1 MGYRIGIDAGSKTIK
16 VVIADETGRIVH
28 SIYRRHRF
36 DIKTT
41 VAEAVHDLAW
51 RYGDIEGTIGITG
64 SAGIGLAS
72 VLGLPFV
79 QEVIATTRA
88 VQDAYPQADAI
99 IELGGEDAKVVYLT
113 GGLEQ
118 RMNATCAGGTGG
130 FIDTIAFMI
139 GARAKDM
146 SNLSLRA
153 NHIYPIASRCAVF
166 AQTDVRPLLNAGAST
181 ADIAGSALEAVV
193 RQTIGGLACGR
204 PIEGTVVFLGGPL
217 EHIPDLVRRFRTAL
231 KLDAKSGIKPPDA
244 HLFTALGAALC
255 CAEEGQRTSLKT
267 IERQLE
273 TAPNPKNDLPR
284 LDPLFDAS
292 GDIGAF
298 KERHAN
304 EGFERIRPYDARG
317 PLYLGIDAGSTAV
330 KFAVIDDERRLVYSD
345 VHPTEGD
352 ALATS
357 VDMLEKLFIDMPKT
371 YAREPL
377 AFIAH
382 ATATGYG
389 ENLLRAAL
397 GVDSGVVETT
407 AHVTAALELDKDLS
421 FLLDIGGQD
430 IKAIWV
436 RDGMIEDAVLNE
448 ACSSGCGSFVEGTA
462 YSLRSTPSRF
472 SQQALC
478 AASPIDLG
486 TKCTVFM
493 TSRIRHAQKAGAS
506 VEDLA
511 AGAAYSVVRNAL
523 FRIIGVE
530 NLDSL
535 GDHIVVQGG
544 AFASDAV
551 LRAFEKIS
559 NVAVTRPKQAQ
570 LMGAIGAALVARE
583 RAHDAAAAP
592 ASTVAAPAPDATA
605 STPARA
611 TVAAVATPT
620 SPASAAAATAP
631 APASG
636 GSLPKS
642 SLITREEARALRC
655 RRKTMRCPGC
665 ENSCE
670 LSVISFGNGSLYVSG
685 NRCDRAEEF
694 IEPIEQPIG
703 EQPQTGARI
712 ASNRSL
718 SSTGGKT
725 RVPNAVALE
734 QKLLARYESCEG
746 EGLRKDVYVGLLGA
760 LRMYPQIPF
769 WHTLLRSL
777 GFSIIMARRAE
788 HPCGKHLHEGVDT
801 IPSES
806 VCYPAKQAHI
816 RLASLFAQ
824 GATAVLA
831 PRYER
836 GSTCP
841 VSARY
846 PDALLDSVPALFDRR
861 IALASPVL
869 AKTTLERSMDEPA
882 DREAIFESLASLS
895 PAEEPLARDEFDC
908 ALKEALIEQR
918 RFEERVA
925 QGNQRAIDW
934 AHEPGHHGILLAGRP
949 YHADPEVMHEI
960 DSVLEELG
968 FSVVAAEMLRLDHAA
983 APGTYPWKAS
993 KHAVKLARLAVQDPS
1008 LDLVYLESFNCGYDA
1023 LSIPDAHE
1031 VLKCAH
1037 RPFTTLKIDDIADT
1051 AHIRIRLRTL
1061 AETIERVGRAQAPHA
1076 AKSKDRAT
1084 ESPAAAN
1091 RKAAKAA
1098 NGRAKATRVAAPLAR
1113 ELLDA
1118 ARSGS
1123 ASAFARFEQADIDTA
1138 HMHVTDVCFVVC
1150 ALAGRAIRIA
1160 AGDDRIERI
1169 VVPETCADCL
1179 TSGLA
1184 RIVERACGRPVEIA
1198 WEKAARGE
1206 APSCQGRRG
1215 ESARRPNGCEE
1226 PPSRPA
1232 KARPRI
1238 GLVGAKPLVFDA
1250 FLNDGIASFI
1260 EGQGFDIVLPDE
1272 SALCTDD
1279 VRYLDVLERF
1289 SQEGV
1294 DHVVYLLSFGCL
1306 KGHVHARGALHDLAQ
1321 RFPDMPLTIID
1332 YDPEA
1337 SALNRENRLRLA
1349 LESVRQR
1356 IEKGRSVR
1364 D

>member
-51 RYGDIEGTIGITG
+51 RYGDLEGTIGITG

-72 VLGLPFV
+72 VLGFPFV

-88 VQDAYPQADAI
+88 VQDAYPEADAI
-99 IELGGEDAKVVYLT
+99 IELGGEDAKVVYLKD
-113 GGLEQ
+113 GLEQ

-139 GARAKDM
+139 GARSKDM
-146 SNLSLRA
+146 SSLSLRA

-204 PIEGTVVFLGGPL
+204 PIKGTVVFLGGPL

-231 KLDAKSGIKPPDA
+231 KLDSKTGIKPPDA

-255 CAEEGQRTSLKT
+255 CADEKQHVTLKT
-267 IERQLE
+267 IEEKLQS
-273 TAPNPKNDLPR
+273 APNPKNDLPR
-284 LDPLFDAS
+284 LDPLFSTSDEI
-292 GDIGAF
+292 DAF
-298 KERHAN
+298 KARHEN
-304 EGFERIRPYDARG
+304 EGFERIRPYDSRG

-330 KFAVIDDERRLVYSD
+330 KFAVIDERKRLVYSD

-352 ALATS
+352 ALATAIG
-357 VDMLEKLFIDMPKT
+357 MLEKLYIEMPKT
-371 YAREPL
+371 YAGEPL
-377 AFIAH
+377 AHIAH

-397 GVDSGVVETT
+397 GIDSGVVETT
-407 AHVTAALELDKDLS
+407 AHVAAATQLVPDLT

-462 YSLRSTPSRF
+462 YSLRSTPARF
-472 SQQALC
+472 AHQALC
-478 AASPIDLG
+478 ATSPIDLG

-506 VEDLA
+506 IEDLA

-535 GDHIVVQGG
+535 GDRTVVQGG

-559 NVAVTRPKQAQ
+559 GVHVTRPKQAQ

-583 RAHDAAAAP
+583 RAAD
-592 ASTVAAPAPDATA
+592 AST
-605 STPARA
+605 
-611 TVAAVATPT
+611 
-620 SPASAAAATAP
+620 
-631 APASG
+631 
-636 GSLPKS
+636 S
-642 SLITREEARALRC
+642 SLVSREEARSLSC

-670 LSVISFGNGSLYVSG
+670 LSLVSFGNGALYISG

-694 IEPIEQPIG
+694 AESLESPLDAHAHSAI
-703 EQPQTGARI
+703 RI

-718 SSTGGKT
+718 AHPNAAK
-725 RVPNAVALE
+725 RHVPNVIALE
-734 QKLLARYESCEG
+734 QKLLDRYASCEG
-746 EGLRKDVYVGLLGA
+746 KGVRGDTYIGLLSS
-760 LRMYPQIPF
+760 LRAYPQTPF
-769 WHTLLRSL
+769 WHTLVRSL
-777 GFSIIMARRAE
+777 GFSVIVARHGE
-788 HPCGKHLHEGVDT
+788 TPHGKQLHEGVDT

-806 VCYPAKQAHI
+806 VCYPAKRAHI
-816 RLASLFAQ
+816 RLASLISQ
-824 GATAVLA
+824 GATAILA
-831 PRYER
+831 PRYLR
-836 GSTCP
+836 GNTCP
-841 VSARY
+841 VSAEY
-846 PDALLDSVPALFDRR
+846 PDALFDSAPALFEESV
-861 IALASPVL
+861 ALLSP
-869 AKTTLERSMDEPA
+869 TLSKVALSRSIDERA
-882 DREAIFESLASLS
+882 DRDAIFKSLASAA
-895 PAEEPLARDEFDC
+895 PAEEPLSREEFDE
-908 ALKEALIEQR
+908 ALKEAIMEQR
-918 RFEERVA
+918 RFEERIA
-925 QGNQRAIDW
+925 HGNTRALSW
-934 AHEPGHHGILLAGRP
+934 AKEPGHHGILLAGRP
-949 YHADPEVMHEI
+949 YHADPEILHGI
-960 DSVLEELG
+960 DAVLEELG
-968 FSVVAAEMLRLDHAA
+968 FAVIAAEMLDLPQAKALGAH
-983 APGTYPWKAS
+983 PWKAA
-993 KHAVKLARLAVQDPS
+993 KHAAKLARLAAEDPS
-1008 LDLVYLESFNCGYDA
+1008 LDLVYLESFNCAYDA

-1031 VLKCAH
+1031 ILRRAH

-1061 AETIERVGRAQAPHA
+1061 AETIER
-1076 AKSKDRAT
+1076 T
-1084 ESPAAAN
+1084 E
-1091 RKAAKAA
+1091 RKALLKDSSTGSQETSAPRKSISPDADDA
-1098 NGRAKATRVAAPLAR
+1098 IAPLTRASTRIAAPATNDMLQAAR
-1113 ELLDA
+1113 E
-1118 ARSGS
+1118 GS
-1123 ASAFARFEQADIDTA
+1123 VTAFEHFDQADIDTA
-1138 HMHVTDVCFVVC
+1138 RMHVTDVCFVVS

-1160 AGDDRIERI
+1160 ATDPAIERI
-1169 VVPETCADCL
+1169 AVPITCVACVNE
-1179 TSGLA
+1179 GLA
-1184 RIVERACGRPVEIA
+1184 RIVERACGRSIEIA
-1198 WEKAARGE
+1198 WQDREAHEKPAASSKEG
-1206 APSCQGRRG
+1206 
-1215 ESARRPNGCEE
+1215 
-1226 PPSRPA
+1226 
-1232 KARPRI
+1232 RPRI
-1238 GLVGAKPLVFDA
+1238 GLVGAAPLVFDP

-1260 EGQGFDIVLPDE
+1260 EAQGFEVVLPE
-1272 SALCTDD
+1272 EAQLATED
-1279 VRYLDVLERF
+1279 VRYLDVLDQFAEKH
-1289 SQEGV
+1289 V
-1294 DHVVYLLSFGCL
+1294 DHTVYLLSFGCL
-1306 KGHVHARGALHDLAQ
+1306 KGHVHARGSMHGIA
-1321 RFPDMPLTIID
+1321 RRYPSMPLTIID

-1349 LESVRQR
+1349 LESVRQKQADR
-1356 IEKGRSVR
+1356 RAGQSEGGDSENRQENR